1 MKLKHL
7 YMLGVVALMT
17 ASCNED
23 RFLDL
28 KPQGSLNEDIM
39 TSTEGAD
46 LLVNAAYAAL
56 GGPEGQSWSVW
67 CHPTS
72 NWTHGEVRSAV
83 VVLVTL
89 MKCTVWR
96 HLIWMQ
102 PMDFWT
108 ASGTIYIAVYSVV
121 TLHCAF

>member
-46 LLVNAAYAAL
+46 LLVVT
-56 GGPEGQSWSVW
+56 GGCRYQFSK
-67 CHPTS
+67 T
-72 NWTHGEVRSAV
+72 R
-83 VVLVTL
+83 L
-89 MKCTVWR
+89 
-96 HLIWMQ
+96 
-102 PMDFWT
+102 
-108 ASGTIYIAVYSVV
+108 
-121 TLHCAF
+121 

>member
-56 GGPEGQSWSVW
+56 GGSRRTELECMVSSYFQLDLW
-67 CHPTS
+67 
-72 NWTHGEVRSAV
+72 
-83 VVLVTL
+83 
-89 MKCTVWR
+89 
-96 HLIWMQ
+96 
-102 PMDFWT
+102 
-108 ASGTIYIAVYSVV
+108 
-121 TLHCAF
+121 